1 MVRPLR
7 SSGGYQLLMPPPD
20 QRAERFHYDGFTIDP
35 SRGEIC
41 CRYSTGG
48 HSFTERYGFGPDG
61 RWDDPATQAAARML
75 FLLTGVSYYKTTA
88 ARVIDLGSTTSTP
101 DERAFLTSYYVHG
114 LGEFAYRN
122 NIELSDLV
130 VEGPDAPTSSPASSP
145 PQYTPT
151 AGRPLIPF
159 GGGIDS
165 IVTVAALCA
174 GPVEAADAALCI
186 VHPPGDRFAA
196 IEDAAAVTGVPV
208 VRVTRQLDPLVRR
221 SEELGFLNGHVPIT
235 AVISATA
242 VVAAVL
248 DQRDAVVLS
257 NESSASVPTLLHA
270 RQAINHQ
277 WSKSI
282 EFEQS
287 FAHFVAAS
295 LGPRLSVFSYL
306 RPRSEL
312 WVAQQFAQL
321 GEFHEV
327 FRSCNRSFHQD
338 PAQRLDHWCGTCD
351 KCCFI
356 DLILAPFVPA
366 ASLRGLFDGHEPLE
380 QPELEG
386 RFATLLGLAADSKPF
401 ECVGDLDECR
411 AALALAAPRPD
422 RQRTPLVRTLVERV
436 ADAGDGSS
444 PTQAASLLVPT
455 GPHYIPDR
463 YAPPDLLVPTH

>member
-1 MVRPLR
+1 
-7 SSGGYQLLMPPPD
+7 MPPPD

-35 SRGEIC
+35 VRGEIC

-48 HSFTERYGFGPDG
+48 HGFTEGFAFGPDG
-61 RWDDPATQAAARML
+61 RWDDPATHAAARML
-75 FLLTGVSYYKTTA
+75 FLLAGVSYYKTTA
-88 ARVIDLGSTTSTP
+88 ARIIDLGSTTSTP
-101 DERAFLTSYYVHG
+101 DERAFLTRYYVHG

-122 NIELSDLV
+122 NIDLSDLL
-130 VEGPDAPTSSPASSP
+130 VEGPEAPASSL
-145 PQYTPT
+145 PQYIPT

-208 VRVTRQLDPLVRR
+208 VRVTRRLDPLVRR
-221 SEELGFLNGHVPIT
+221 SEELGFFNGHVPIT
-235 AVISATA
+235 AVISAAA

-248 DQRDAVVLS
+248 DRRDAVVLS

-270 RQAINHQ
+270 GQPINHQ
-277 WSKSI
+277 WSKGI

-287 FAHFVAAS
+287 FAHFVAGS

-306 RPRSEL
+306 RARSEL

-321 GEFHEV
+321 SEFHEV

-356 DLILAPFVPA
+356 DLILAPFLPA

-380 QPELEG
+380 ESGREG

-411 AALALAAPRPD
+411 AALALVAARPD
-422 RQRTPLVRTLVERV
+422 RQRTPLVRTLAERV
-436 ADAGDGSS
+436 TDAGDGWS
-444 PTQAASLLVPT
+444 PAQAASLLAPA

-463 YAPPDLLVPTH
+463 YAPPDLLVPAH

>member
-1 MVRPLR
+1 
-7 SSGGYQLLMPPPD
+7 MPPPD

-35 SRGEIC
+35 VRGEIC

-48 HSFTERYGFGPDG
+48 HGFTEGFAFGPDG
-61 RWDDPATQAAARML
+61 RWDDPATHAAARML
-75 FLLTGVSYYKTTA
+75 FLLAGVSYYKTTA
-88 ARVIDLGSTTSTP
+88 ARIIDLGSTTSTP
-101 DERAFLTSYYVHG
+101 DERAFLTRYYVHG

-122 NIELSDLV
+122 NIDLSDLL
-130 VEGPDAPTSSPASSP
+130 VEGPEAPASSL
-145 PQYTPT
+145 PQYIPT

-208 VRVTRQLDPLVRR
+208 VRVTRRLDPLVRR
-221 SEELGFLNGHVPIT
+221 SEELGFFNGHVPIT
-235 AVISATA
+235 AVISAAA

-248 DQRDAVVLS
+248 DRRDAVVLS

-270 RQAINHQ
+270 GQPINHQ
-277 WSKSI
+277 WSKGI

-287 FAHFVAAS
+287 FAHFVAGS

-306 RPRSEL
+306 RARSEL

-321 GEFHEV
+321 SEFHEV

-338 PAQRLDHWCGTCD
+338 PTQRLDHWCGTCD

-356 DLILAPFVPA
+356 DLILAPFLPA

-380 QPELEG
+380 ESGREG

-411 AALALAAPRPD
+411 AALALVAARPD
-422 RQRTPLVRTLVERV
+422 RQRTPLVRTLAERV
-436 ADAGDGSS
+436 TDAGDGWS
-444 PTQAASLLVPT
+444 PAQAASLLAPA

-463 YAPPDLLVPTH
+463 YAPPDLLVPAH

>member
-1 MVRPLR
+1 
-7 SSGGYQLLMPPPD
+7 MPPPD
-20 QRAERFHYDGFTIDP
+20 QRAERFHYDGFNIDP

-61 RWDDPATQAAARML
+61 RWDDPATHAAARML
-75 FLLTGVSYYKTTA
+75 FLLAGVSYYKTTA
-88 ARVIDLGSTTSTP
+88 ARIIDLGSTTSTP
-101 DERAFLTSYYVHG
+101 DERAFLTRYYVHG

-122 NIELSDLV
+122 NIDLSDLL
-130 VEGPDAPTSSPASSP
+130 VEGPEAPASSL
-145 PQYTPT
+145 PQYIPT

-208 VRVTRQLDPLVRR
+208 VRVTRRLDPLVRR
-221 SEELGFLNGHVPIT
+221 SEELGFFNGHVPIT
-235 AVISATA
+235 AVISAAA

-248 DQRDAVVLS
+248 DRRDAVVLS

-270 RQAINHQ
+270 GQPINHQ
-277 WSKSI
+277 WSKGI

-287 FAHFVAAS
+287 FAHFVAGS

-306 RPRSEL
+306 RARSEL

-321 GEFHEV
+321 SEFHEV

-338 PAQRLDHWCGTCD
+338 PTQRLDHWCGTCD

-356 DLILAPFVPA
+356 DLILAPFLSA

-380 QPELEG
+380 ESGREG

-411 AALALAAPRPD
+411 AALALVAARPD
-422 RQRTPLVRTLVERV
+422 RQRTPLVRTLAERV
-436 ADAGDGSS
+436 TDAGDGWS
-444 PTQAASLLVPT
+444 PAQAASLLAPA

-463 YAPPDLLVPTH
+463 YAPPDLLVPAH

>member
-1 MVRPLR
+1 
-7 SSGGYQLLMPPPD
+7 GG
-20 QRAERFHYDGFTIDP
+20 
-35 SRGEIC
+35 
-41 CRYSTGG
+41 
-48 HSFTERYGFGPDG
+48 
-61 RWDDPATQAAARML
+61 
-75 FLLTGVSYYKTTA
+75 
-88 ARVIDLGSTTSTP
+88 
-101 DERAFLTSYYVHG
+101 
-114 LGEFAYRN
+114 
-122 NIELSDLV
+122 
-130 VEGPDAPTSSPASSP
+130 
-145 PQYTPT
+145 
-151 AGRPLIPF
+151 GRPLIPF

-196 IEDAAAVTGVPV
+196 IEDVAVVTGVPV

-221 SEELGFLNGHVPIT
+221 SEELGFFNGHVPIT
-235 AVISATA
+235 AVISAAA

-248 DQRDAVVLS
+248 DRRDAVVLS

-270 RQAINHQ
+270 GQPINHQ
-277 WSKSI
+277 WSKGI

-287 FAHFVAAS
+287 FAHFVAGS

-306 RPRSEL
+306 RARSEL

-321 GEFHEV
+321 SEFHEV

-356 DLILAPFVPA
+356 DLILAPFLPA

-380 QPELEG
+380 ESEREG

-411 AALALAAPRPD
+411 AALALVAARPD
-422 RQRTPLVRTLVERV
+422 RQRTPLVRTLAERV
-436 ADAGDGSS
+436 TDAGDGWS
-444 PTQAASLLVPT
+444 PAQAASLLAPA

-463 YAPPDLLVPTH
+463 YAPPDLLVPAH

>member
-1 MVRPLR
+1 
-7 SSGGYQLLMPPPD
+7 MPPPD
-20 QRAERFHYDGFTIDP
+20 PRAERFHYDGFTIDP

-61 RWDDPATQAAARML
+61 RWDDPATHAAARLL
-75 FLLTGVSYYKTTA
+75 FLLAGVSYYKTTA

-101 DERAFLTSYYVHG
+101 DERAFLTRYYVEG

-122 NIELSDLV
+122 NIELRDLV
-130 VEGPDAPTSSPASSP
+130 VEGPDAPASSRASSP
-145 PQYTPT
+145 GFPPRYAPTP
-151 AGRPLIPF
+151 GRPLIPF

-208 VRVTRQLDPLVRR
+208 VRVTRRLDPLVRR
-221 SEELGFLNGHVPIT
+221 SEELGFLNGHVPVT
-235 AVISATA
+235 AVISAAA
-242 VVAAVL
+242 VLAAVL
-248 DQRDAVVLS
+248 DRRDAVVLS

-270 RQAINHQ
+270 GQAINHQ
-277 WSKSI
+277 WSKGM

-356 DLILAPFVPA
+356 DLILAPFLPA
-366 ASLRGLFDGHEPLE
+366 ASLRRLFDGHEPLE
-380 QPELEG
+380 QSELEG
-386 RFATLLGLAADSKPF
+386 RFAALLGLAADSKPF
-401 ECVGDLDECR
+401 ECVGDLEECR
-411 AALALAAPRPD
+411 AALALAAARPD
-422 RQRTPLVRTLVERV
+422 RRRTPLVRTLVKRV
-436 ADAGDGSS
+436 TDAGDGSS
-444 PTQAASLLVPT
+444 PAQAASLLVPT

-463 YAPPDLLVPTH
+463 YAPPDLLVPAH

>member
-1 MVRPLR
+1 
-7 SSGGYQLLMPPPD
+7 MPSPD

-35 SRGEIC
+35 VRGEIC

-48 HSFTERYGFGPDG
+48 HGFTERFAFGPDG
-61 RWDDPATQAAARML
+61 RWDDPATHAAARVL
-75 FLLTGVSYYKTTA
+75 FLLAGVSYYKTTA
-88 ARVIDLGSTTSTP
+88 ARIIDLGSTTSTP
-101 DERAFLTSYYVHG
+101 DERAFLTRYYVHG

-122 NIELSDLV
+122 NIDLSDLL
-130 VEGPDAPTSSPASSP
+130 VEGPDAPASSP
-145 PQYTPT
+145 PQYIPA

-196 IEDAAAVTGVPV
+196 IEDVAVVTGVPV

-221 SEELGFLNGHVPIT
+221 SEELGFFNGHVPIT
-235 AVISATA
+235 AVISAAA

-248 DQRDAVVLS
+248 DRRDAVVLS

-270 RQAINHQ
+270 GQPINHQ
-277 WSKSI
+277 WSKGI

-287 FAHFVAAS
+287 FAHFVAGS

-306 RPRSEL
+306 RARSEL

-321 GEFHEV
+321 SEFHEV

-356 DLILAPFVPA
+356 DLILAPFLPA

-380 QPELEG
+380 ESEREG

-411 AALALAAPRPD
+411 AALALVAARPD
-422 RQRTPLVRTLVERV
+422 RQRTPLVRTLAERV
-436 ADAGDGSS
+436 TDAGDGWS
-444 PTQAASLLVPT
+444 PAQAASLLAPA

-463 YAPPDLLVPTH
+463 YAPPDLLVPAH